1 MPDTA
6 FTKVSVATTG
16 TMTITNRIFVNPIL
30 GATFSAVNTG
40 ATSPTVTVGT
50 GNAYIEVVT
59 IVVPNSPVSQSA
71 AETVKHFGDYT
82 NYAVAGV
89 TGL

>member
-16 TMTITNRIFVNPIL
+16 TMTITNRVLLNPVL
-30 GATFSAVNTG
+30 GATFAAVTG
-40 ATSPTVTVGT
+40 GHTYPTVTVGT
-50 GNAYIEVVT
+50 GNVYVDVVT
-59 IVVPNSPVSQSA
+59 IVVPDSPVAQAA
-71 AETVKHFGDYT
+71 AETTKKFGDYT

>member
-16 TMTITNRIFVNPIL
+16 TMTITNRVFMNPVL
-30 GATFSAVNTG
+30 GATFAAVNVG

-50 GNAYIEVVT
+50 GNVYVDVVT
-59 IVVPNSPVSQSA
+59 IVVPNSPVTQAA
-71 AETVKHFGDYT
+71 AETSTHFGDYT
-82 NYAVAGV
+82 NATTAGV
-89 TGL
+89 TGT